1 VLTWRQR
8 KILQVIRESVQQHG
22 YPPSMREIADA
33 VGLISTSSVEYQLS
47 RLQRKGY
54 LHRDLGRARTVE
66 VRLPGHPAV
75 RPEKPASQGV
85 AESEAGSAAVVP
97 ARAPCYVPLIR
108 PLVPGLPLLA
118 EQQVEDIFP
127 MPRQIVGEGTV
138 FMLRVSGDSMMNAA
152 ITDGDWVL
160 VRQQESAENGEIV
173 AAMIDGEVTIKTFSR
188 GDGHVWLIPHHPAYT
203 PILGD
208 EARILGIVVG
218 VMRRL

>member
-1 VLTWRQR
+1 
-8 KILQVIRESVQQHG
+8 
-22 YPPSMREIADA
+22 MREIADA

-54 LHRDLGRARTVE
+54 LRRDLGRARTVE

-75 RPEKPASQGV
+75 RPDKPANEGV
-85 AESEAGSAAVVP
+85 AESAAVAP

-108 PLVPGLPLLA
+108 PLVPGVPILA

-138 FMLRVSGDSMMNAA
+138 FMLKVSGDSMINAA

-160 VRQQESAENGEIV
+160 VRQQESAETGEIV
-173 AAMIDGEVTIKTFSR
+173 AAMIGGEVTIKMFSR

-208 EARILGIVVG
+208 EVRILGIVVG